1 MTRRLTGEARVLRR
15 CDELA
20 AITAIPGRIDR
31 YHLTEEHARANALV
45 GRWLRRAGLTTWVD
59 AAGNVCGRLE
69 GREPGLPAVML
80 GSHLDTVPNA
90 GRYDGPLGVMM
101 AIEVAA
107 RLAPDAAGLDCALEV
122 IGFGDEEGA
131 RFGTALLG
139 SSPVAGIWH
148 EEWLGLED
156 DEGVSLEQAFRDF
169 GLDPAR
175 VGSAARAPGEVAAYL
190 EAHIEQGPRLE
201 HDGLGLGAVTSI
213 AGARR
218 FHVATLG
225 QARHA
230 GGTPYERRRDALLG
244 ASHAVIDVNRI
255 GRARGV
261 IATVGQMQAYPGG
274 MNVVPGKVEFSIDIR
289 AEHDEDRDNAWE
301 EIAEAMYGRCTG
313 IGLQVVVEEA
323 HAAPAV
329 GCAGWL
335 TEAVAAG
342 IVAAGQ
348 PRVPRLFSWAGHDA
362 MAIASLTD
370 VGMLFLRCEDGISHH
385 PDEAVL
391 AEDVALGLDA
401 FEATVRD
408 VVRRVGARSSQPS

>member
-59 AAGNVCGRLE
+59 AAGNVCGR
-69 GREPGLPAVML
+69 
-80 GSHLDTVPNA
+80 
-90 GRYDGPLGVMM
+90 
-101 AIEVAA
+101 
-107 RLAPDAAGLDCALEV
+107 
-122 IGFGDEEGA
+122 
-131 RFGTALLG
+131 
-139 SSPVAGIWH
+139 
-148 EEWLGLED
+148 
-156 DEGVSLEQAFRDF
+156 
-169 GLDPAR
+169 
-175 VGSAARAPGEVAAYL
+175 
-190 EAHIEQGPRLE
+190 
-201 HDGLGLGAVTSI
+201 
-213 AGARR
+213 
-218 FHVATLG
+218 
-225 QARHA
+225 
-230 GGTPYERRRDALLG
+230 
-244 ASHAVIDVNRI
+244 
-255 GRARGV
+255 
-261 IATVGQMQAYPGG
+261 
-274 MNVVPGKVEFSIDIR
+274 
-289 AEHDEDRDNAWE
+289 
-301 EIAEAMYGRCTG
+301 
-313 IGLQVVVEEA
+313 
-323 HAAPAV
+323 
-329 GCAGWL
+329 AGWL